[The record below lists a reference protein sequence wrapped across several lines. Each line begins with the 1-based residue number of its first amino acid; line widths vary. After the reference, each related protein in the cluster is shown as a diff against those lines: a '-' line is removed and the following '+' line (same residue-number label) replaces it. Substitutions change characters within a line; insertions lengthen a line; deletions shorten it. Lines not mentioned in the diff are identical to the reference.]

1 MKRTEGLGF
10 VVKKHCIHFFRCFY
24 VEAAVIFIIISLAGK
39 IKLSEQAK
47 VGSCWFM

>member
-1 MKRTEGLGF
+1 MKRIEGLGF
-10 VVKKHCIHFFRCFY
+10 VVKKHCIHFFRRFY

-39 IKLSEQAK
+39 IKVSEQAK